1 MAVAAA
7 SAFLPGEYAA
17 VRNVFEELSRRLG
30 TNWLENAATVARQTH
45 LSEEVSDG
53 VRSMEQIATES
64 ELEQSPPRVVEATSG
79 LGPGLW

>member
-30 TNWLENAATVARQTH
+30 SNWLEKARETH

-53 VRSMEQIATES
+53 VRSMEQVAPES
-64 ELEQSPPRVVEATSG
+64 ELEQSPPRVVEASGG

>member
-30 TNWLENAATVARQTH
+30 SNWLEKAALKARETH

-53 VRSMEQIATES
+53 VRSMEQVAPES
-64 ELEQSPPRVVEATSG
+64 ELEQSPPRVVEASGG